1 MVGQAHMK
9 ERHNAIEGPRPVK
22 RQMQG
27 TASVVLI
34 CPNEAH
40 RTMLV
45 RALEGQ
51 HANVLS
57 ELTLYP
63 AYNHLMTILDVDC
76 DAFIVDVDTDL
87 EVGLDLVE
95 AICTR
100 KPYSTVMV
108 YSTSHSPDL
117 LVRSMRTGAREF
129 LSGVVMPSALSDALL
144 RAAARRA
151 DQDTQKALG
160 KVLLFWG
167 AKGGSGVST
176 LASNFAVALQEEVGG
191 EVALVDLNP
200 QLGDIS
206 VLLGVKPEFTI
217 AEALL
222 DPSRLDEEFVSL
234 LATRHTSGL
243 SVIAAPDAYNAS
255 IPVDE
260 RSIRRLLDLV
270 RKQYPFVVVDAGFG
284 LGQVIEPLF
293 QAANSIYLVTQ
304 ADIPSLRNTQRFLA
318 YLQQQGELRVELV
331 LNRYEARRTEFDD
344 GQMNKALGMAPKWKV
359 PNDYAAV
366 HRATNV
372 GTTVLAERTSIA
384 SVIRQMARA
393 AAGKVTAELPAK
405 NKKKGFGIFG

>member
-9 ERHNAIEGPRPVK
+9 ERHNAIEGPQPVK

-284 LGQVIEPLF
+284 LG
-293 QAANSIYLVTQ
+293 
-304 ADIPSLRNTQRFLA
+304 R
-318 YLQQQGELRVELV
+318 
-331 LNRYEARRTEFDD
+331 
-344 GQMNKALGMAPKWKV
+344 
-359 PNDYAAV
+359 
-366 HRATNV
+366 
-372 GTTVLAERTSIA
+372 
-384 SVIRQMARA
+384 
-393 AAGKVTAELPAK
+393 
-405 NKKKGFGIFG
+405 